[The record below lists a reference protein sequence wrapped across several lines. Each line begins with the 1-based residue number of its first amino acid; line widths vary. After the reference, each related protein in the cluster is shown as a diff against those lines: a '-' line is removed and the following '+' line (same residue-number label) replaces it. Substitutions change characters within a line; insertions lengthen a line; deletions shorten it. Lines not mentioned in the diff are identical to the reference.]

1 MLFYR
6 TKEYFKTKRIDCQNF
21 VFQKYLIAPNS
32 NAASYKDKLLKV
44 CISEVI

>member
-1 MLFYR
+1 ML
-6 TKEYFKTKRIDCQNF
+6 YFRSD
-21 VFQKYLIAPNS
+21 LIAPNS